1 MTETARE
8 GTVATEP
15 AAKATVLDGVGMRF
29 GGAHPV
35 HALEDIDIEIGDGEF
50 VAIVGP
56 SGCGK
61 STLLRI
67 VAGLLQPTAG
77 SVTVRGKT
85 AAQARR
91 DVEFGF
97 VFQSPVLFPWLKA
110 LGNVLLPDRILGNRS
125 RTHGPEIEQRARQLL
140 DDVGLRG
147 FEEHYPG
154 QMSGGMRQR
163 VALARALI
171 YEPTTLLMDEP
182 FGALDEFTRDRLNIQ
197 LLDVWSKARSTVLFV
212 THSIQEAIF
221 LADRVVVLSPRPGR
235 IVRIADIPF
244 PRPRS
249 LDLRY
254 EAAFATLNGE
264 LRRLLEI
271 EHDDGAAPEEA
282 TPWQ

>member
-1 MTETARE
+1 MTEP
-8 GTVATEP
+8 GTS
-15 AAKATVLDGVGMRF
+15 KGIVLDSVGMRF
-29 GGAHPV
+29 GGDNPV
-35 HALEDIDIEIGDGEF
+35 TALDDISFTVGDGEF
-50 VAIVGP
+50 IAIVGP

-67 VAGLLQPTAG
+67 VAGLLDPTAG
-77 SVTVRGKT
+77 TATVHGKT
-85 AAQARR
+85 PEQARR

-110 LGNVLLPDRILGNRS
+110 LGNVLLPDRILGDRS
-125 RTHGPEIEQRARQLL
+125 PTHGGGTEALGRRLL
-140 DDVGLRG
+140 ADVGLEG
-147 FEEHYPG
+147 FEDHYPG

-171 YEPTTLLMDEP
+171 YEPSTLLMDEP
-182 FGALDEFTRDRLNIQ
+182 FGALDEFTRDRLNLQ
-197 LLDVWSKARSTVLFV
+197 LLDVWEQASATVLFV

-235 IVRIADIPF
+235 IARIADIPF

-254 EAAFATLNGE
+254 DAEFAALNGE
-264 LRRLLEI
+264 LRALLEI
-271 EHDDGAAPEEA
+271 DSDGISPIAEDSP
-282 TPWQ
+282 